1 MPYRREDFEYDPK
14 TDTVRVSR
22 RALTRLLL
30 QFRQDR
36 EDGGGMTS
44 REDPWLH
51 MQDYDH
57 SFEYLA
63 DAVDSGLR
71 HGEEPD
77 LRLRC
82 KRTAAYRWPD
92 ALPYRDGTPPQAVTV
107 TGGYGSHLA
116 ILDTQTG
123 RALCGLS
130 FTREEA
136 RKTNRPAECSVCVRE
151 WSLMCQIPHQ
161 DAPGSPA
168 PAPAHDAGR

>member
-1 MPYRREDFEYDPK
+1 MPYRREDFAYDPE

-36 EDGGGMTS
+36 EDAGGMTS

-71 HGEEPD
+71 KGEEPD

-82 KRTAAYRWPD
+82 KRTAAYEWPGS
-92 ALPYRDGTPPQAVTV
+92 LPYREGTPPQAVTV
-107 TGGYGSHLA
+107 AGGYGSHLQVPDPYA
-116 ILDTQTG
+116 RSDDS
-123 RALCGLS
+123 RKALCGLAFMS
-130 FTREEA
+130 SEA
-136 RKTNRPAECSVCVRE
+136 RKTNGPAECSVCVRE

-161 DAPGSPA
+161 DAPNSPA
-168 PAPAHDAGR
+168 PTG